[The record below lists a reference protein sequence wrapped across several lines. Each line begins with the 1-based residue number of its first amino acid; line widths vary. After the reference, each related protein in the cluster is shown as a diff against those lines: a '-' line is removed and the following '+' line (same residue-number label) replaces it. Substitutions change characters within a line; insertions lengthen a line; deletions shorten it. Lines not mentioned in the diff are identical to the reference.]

1 MNKHATMSQT
11 ALAKRRC
18 AAGFTLIEVLVALLV
33 MALGMLGIASLLL
46 VTIRSNTS
54 SIMKQQAVQSANN
67 AIDRLRANRAV
78 ALANGYNANDLVA
91 SGTPIYPAAPGV
103 DCSLASCTSTQVA
116 AYDIWYWLAR
126 DVAQLP
132 LGCGSIATQLL
143 GTNTLVTVTVQWD
156 DSPAQRKLGAA
167 TSSPSGRP
175 NIASLVVSTLL

>member
-1 MNKHATMSQT
+1 MNEHAARTRT
-11 ALAKRRC
+11 ASATRRC
-18 AAGFTLIEVLVALLV
+18 APGFTLIEVLVALLV

-46 VTIRSNTS
+46 VTTRSNTS

-78 ALANGYNANDLVA
+78 ALANGYNANDLVV
-91 SGTPIYPAAPGV
+91 SGTPTYPAAPGA
-103 DCSLASCTSTQVA
+103 DCSLTSCTSTQVA

-132 LGCGSIATQLL
+132 LGCGSIATQPS

-156 DSPAQRKLGAA
+156 DSPAQRMLGAA
-167 TSSPSGRP
+167 ASSPSGTP
-175 NIASLVVSTLL
+175 NIARLVVATLL